1 MPRPAHPQAASA
13 ATSLATAAAW
23 PADWPVYRLRTP
35 QGDTA
40 VISQHGAQVLSWRTA
55 DGKER
60 LFLSPAINWQDVAR
74 QRCAIRGGIP
84 VCWPQ
89 FNRRGPLVKHGF
101 ARVVPWQ
108 VIEQSESAVTL
119 RLTRADVPEG
129 LLQDADGAMAW
140 LHDFEVDLTV
150 RLASARLNVELAVR
164 NTGTT
169 AFAFT
174 TALHSYLAV
183 DAIDALAISGAEGQR
198 YWDAVAG
205 ADPEYPVQQGD
216 IVFQGEVDRVYPA
229 LPRATLQQ
237 SSHWLRVSQP
247 ASMEQTVVWNPGAA
261 LCATLHDLPADGYQR
276 FVCVEAAQI
285 DTPVRLEP
293 GQGWLGGQTLQV
305 A

>member
-1 MPRPAHPQAASA
+1 MLIEQAAYANRWRRVSPAAKASFALAGLVAAFVA
-13 ATSLATAAAW
+13 ATPAQAAGLALVLAVVACSGAGIAPGLYLRVAAPAAGFLALSALTLLISL
-23 PADWPVYRLRTP
+23 DI
-35 QGDTA
+35 G
-40 VISQHGAQVLSWRTA
+40 
-55 DGKER
+55 
-60 LFLSPAINWQDVAR
+60 
-74 QRCAIRGGIP
+74 
-84 VCWPQ
+84 
-89 FNRRGPLVKHGF
+89 
-101 ARVVPWQ
+101 
-108 VIEQSESAVTL
+108 
-119 RLTRADVPEG
+119 
-129 LLQDADGAMAW
+129 ADGAMAW
-140 LHDFEVDLTV
+140 PHDFEVDLTV
-150 RLASARLNVELAVR
+150 RLASARLSVELAVR

-261 LCATLHDLPADGYQR
+261 LCATLHDLPADGYHR

>member
-1 MPRPAHPQAASA
+1 MLGPEELSQRSPAMRGA
-13 ATSLATAAAW
+13 LNL
-23 PADWPVYRLRTP
+23 PADYPVVRLQARTGE
-35 QGDTA
+35 QA
-40 VISQHGAQVLSWRTA
+40 VVSLFGAQVLSWTDA
-55 DGKER
+55 DGRE
-60 LFLSPAINWQDVAR
+60 LLYLSPMATLDGSA
-74 QRCAIRGGIP
+74 AIRGGIP

-140 LHDFEVDLTV
+140 PHDFEVDLTV
-150 RLASARLNVELAVR
+150 RLASERLSVELAVR

-237 SSHWLRVSQP
+237 ASHWLRVSQP

-261 LCATLHDLPADGYQR
+261 LCATLHDLPADGYHR

-285 DTPVRLEP
+285 DTPVHLEP